1 MIKESLFKKTRQLA
15 RQLAGQLEQDGQQ
28 IVFAESCTAGL
39 VSGILAQVPGISKW
53 LCGSSVTYME
63 DLKTGWLGI
72 DPDLIARHTAVSSEV
87 TEAMA
92 RSVLERSEAADFA
105 VAITGHLEAGM
116 SEQGCL
122 AYVAVSYR
130 QGETVCVRPVVCSA
144 LVGKNRIDR
153 QWQAASIALH
163 VAVDHL
169 KFPPGKTSYSVDW
182 LQVCQAAKKYPGSW

>member
-1 MIKESLFKKTRQLA
+1 MIKQSLLKRTGQLA
-15 RQLAGQLEQDGQQ
+15 RQLAGQLERGDQR

-63 DLKTGWLGI
+63 ELKAGWLGI
-72 DPDLIARHTAVSSEV
+72 DQDLISRHTAVSSEV

-92 RSVLERSEAADFA
+92 RSVLERTGSADFA
-105 VAITGHLEAGM
+105 VAITGHLERGM
-116 SEQGCL
+116 IAQGCL
-122 AYVAVSYR
+122 VYVAVSYR
-130 QGETVCVRPVVCSA
+130 QGEGVGVRPVVHSRLDGA
-144 LVGKNRIDR
+144 NRIDR
-153 QWQAASIALH
+153 QWNAAAIALQ

-169 KFPPGKTSYSVDW
+169 KFPPGKESYSVDW